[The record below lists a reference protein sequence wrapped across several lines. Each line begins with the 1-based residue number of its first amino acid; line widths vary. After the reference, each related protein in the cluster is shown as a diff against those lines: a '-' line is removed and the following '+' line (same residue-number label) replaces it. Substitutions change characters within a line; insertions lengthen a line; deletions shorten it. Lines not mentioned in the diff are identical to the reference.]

1 MTSDGE
7 IPGSG
12 GTRRRNSVAPNPWR
26 RGRRRPSQNGAP
38 SERQGDSL
46 QMLAGLFADAS
57 HAERAYQ
64 SLFARGYRHEEVI
77 VMMPE
82 TVWQAL
88 FAADAAAHGDPGAKG
103 AARRES
109 HDTSHVSRA
118 NSASEFS
125 VPVPIP
131 VASGV
136 LATRVMAAGNIAA
149 TLSNEIRRPGDDV
162 LGTALAACGVPRH
175 LTRGCAAG
183 VEEGKIL
190 VGVMPRTVFDA
201 RAIADEWAR
210 QQGRVCSNGHGTALP
225 HTAGT

>member
-1 MTSDGE
+1 M
-7 IPGSG
+7 PGDADVPGAG
-12 GTRRRNSVAPNPWR
+12 GGRRRNSVAPNPWR

-38 SERQGDSL
+38 SERQGNSL

-64 SLFARGYRHEEVI
+64 SLFARGYRHDEVI

-88 FAADAAAHGDPGAKG
+88 FAAEASSRDDPNGKGDAHHRPQD
-103 AARRES
+103 S
-109 HDTSHVSRA
+109 SHVSRA
-118 NSASEFS
+118 SSASEFS

-131 VASGV
+131 IASGV

-149 TLSNEIRRPGDDV
+149 TMSNEIRRSGDDV

-190 VGVMPRTVFDA
+190 VGVVPRNTCDA
-201 RAIADEWAR
+201 ETIAEEWSR
-210 QQGRVCSNGHGTALP
+210 QQGKVCSNGNGAALP
-225 HTAGT
+225 HSTRS